1 MAKPTPVVP
10 HNFGEKYFDSKHHSN
25 IEVILKD
32 GKKIKVNSMI
42 MAVNS
47 PYLEEIIEKKNLKT
61 IEMDEFDAAVC
72 KRFLKSLYTGDFGT
86 LDKDIFRQASKLSY
100 TFQVT
105 WIQQKCL
112 EYFSTLM
119 NAAPNKVSVDDD
131 EKFLMEEAIAAKA
144 FDKDG
149 KYLNAL
155 AQKKTSIMCNQEIL
169 RMAKMLGDLKTLPL
183 DQLDFF
189 IRLANKSIRYA
200 TNQQINCRTHSY
212 EYIPK
217 EYSTIIVEKVTAHL
231 EKQEKMD
238 AKTRYVLGNL
248 DFSGITSKFNKNQ
261 GYQDSFKAAA
271 SKLFQ
276 SLLNLK
282 EISNDDMKMTLKH
295 YMSLGN

>member
-25 IEVILKD
+25 IEVVLKD

-47 PYLEEIIEKKNLKT
+47 PYLEEMIEKKNLKT

-72 KRFLKSLYTGDFGT
+72 RRFLKSLYTGDFGT

-112 EYFSTLM
+112 EYFNTLM

-169 RMAKMLGDLKTLPL
+169 RIEKMLEDLRTLPL
-183 DQLDFF
+183 DRLDFF
-189 IRLANKSIRYA
+189 IRLANKSNRCVP
-200 TNQQINCRTHSY
+200 NPRFNCKTHGN
-212 EYIPK
+212 EIIQK
-217 EYSTIIVEKVTAHL
+217 EYSTVIVEQVTAHL

-238 AKTRYVLGNL
+238 AKTRYVLENL
-248 DFSGITSKFNKNQ
+248 DFSGITLKFITYK
-261 GYQDSFKAAA
+261 GYQDIFKAAA

>member
-10 HNFGEKYFDSKHHSN
+10 HNFGEKYVDSKHHSN
-25 IEVILKD
+25 IEVVLKD

-86 LDKDIFRQASKLSY
+86 LDKDIFRHASKLSY

-149 KYLNAL
+149 KYLDAL
-155 AQKKTSIMCNQEIL
+155 AQKKTSIKCNQEIL
-169 RMAKMLGDLKTLPL
+169 RIKKMLEDLRTLPL

-189 IRLANKSIRYA
+189 IRLANKSNRYVP
-200 TNQQINCRTHSY
+200 NQAFTCNTHGY
-212 EYIPK
+212 ENIKK
-217 EYSTIIVEKVTAHL
+217 EYSTIIVEQVTAHL

-238 AKTRYVLGNL
+238 AKTRYVLENL
-248 DFSGITSKFNKNQ
+248 DFSGITSKFNKTQ
-261 GYQDSFKAAA
+261 GYQDIFKAAA